1 VSYSRPL
8 LAVLVEVGRCFGIC
22 PEQMWIS
29 WTWPEVWGVYGT
41 LVEGMGQMTNDELG
55 REEFPPC
62 PPASRGEKMWASG
75 GEKSGGA
82 VVDVGAMAGAAR
94 GAHGVGR
101 RVVAAGRNWKEGL
114 T

>member
-1 VSYSRPL
+1 MSYSRPL

-62 PPASRGEKMWASG
+62 PPASRGEKMLAS
-75 GEKSGGA
+75 GA

-101 RVVAAGRNWKEGL
+101 RVVRPGEDWKKL
-114 T
+114 